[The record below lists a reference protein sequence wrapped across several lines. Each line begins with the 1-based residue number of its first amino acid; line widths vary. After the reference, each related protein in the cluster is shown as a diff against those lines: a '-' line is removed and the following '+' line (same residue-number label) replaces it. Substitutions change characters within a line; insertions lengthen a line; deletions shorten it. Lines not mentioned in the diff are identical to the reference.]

1 MDKVEKLT
9 VEQLKTL
16 NEFEGRPV
24 LLVAKVGSVNY
35 NLHDETSDQD
45 FKVYVLPS
53 FDDLYTGKRFVKSVV
68 SDEVDYTVHDVR
80 DLAHQLKKSNVNFV
94 EVLFSTDLTVHEDS
108 LHELVSM
115 REEVARMNLP
125 YFYDA
130 CFGMLYN
137 KLKVFEKGTGSS
149 NRFVE
154 QYGYDTKAFMSMY
167 RMMDFLLRYE
177 ANEFTSFAE
186 AFCYTEEEREFM
198 LSMKHGR
205 YSKEEATVLVQ
216 EMREK
221 VESKKPVYRS
231 HAYQQ
236 ETETKMESLLKKL
249 VHEKVMK

>member
-1 MDKVEKLT
+1 MEQMEKVT
-9 VEQLKTL
+9 VEQLKEL
-16 NEFEGRPV
+16 REFQGRPV
-24 LLVAKVGSVNY
+24 LLVAKVGSANY

-68 SDEVDYTVHDVR
+68 GDELDYTVHDVR

-94 EVLFSTDLTVHEDS
+94 EVLFSTDLTVREDS
-108 LHELVSM
+108 LQELVDM

-130 CFGMLYN
+130 CFGMLHN

-149 NRFVE
+149 NSFVE

-177 ANEFTSFAE
+177 SNGFTSFAE
-186 AFCYTEEEREFM
+186 AFSYTEEERTFM
-198 LSMKHGR
+198 LSLKHGH
-205 YSKEEATVLVQ
+205 YSKEEATELVRQ
-216 EMREK
+216 MREK

-231 HAYQQ
+231 HTYQQ
-236 ETETKMESLLKKL
+236 ETEEKMESLLKKL
-249 VHEKVMK
+249 VYEKVMK